1 MHNEARSRE
10 FPIARRS
17 SSSSAKPSESPIVKP
32 YRRYPRNSQPPYLYP
47 PYRLTIPRAPRKPLI
62 VLPQTLSEVTGPVFG
77 HDDIHE
83 TDNDLTRQHEGEP
96 LGERITVSG
105 RVLDDNGRSV
115 PNTLIELWQCN
126 AAGRYRH
133 RIDQHRAPLDPN
145 FSGAGRTMT
154 DGEGNYRF
162 VTIKPGPYPWENHP
176 NAWRPAHIH
185 FSLYGTAFAT
195 RLVTQMYFPG
205 DPLFPFDPIF
215 NSVRD
220 ERARQRMIARF
231 EINRTE
237 PGWALAFRYDIV
249 VRGRRPRHLSARSK
263 ASRRLEPTPW
273 HTVGPYFGI
282 TVNGANSIGSIAP
295 PNAKG
300 ERVKLVCAVF
310 DRDGKRVPDTLI
322 EIWQANAEGKYNH
335 PADTQAKP
343 IDPGFAGFGRQ
354 ITNENG
360 ECKFETIKPGRVPG
374 PRGTLQ
380 APHLEVG
387 VFTRGVMKH
396 LVREFIFQVTPA
408 MRNVLC
414 SGWFRRR
421 GERR

>member
-17 SSSSAKPSESPIVKP
+17 SSSSAKSSESLIVKP

-47 PYRLTIPRAPRKPLI
+47 PYRLTIARAPRKPLI

-77 HDDIHE
+77 HDAIGK

-105 RVLDDNGRSV
+105 RVLDDNGRPV
-115 PNTLIELWQCN
+115 PSTLIELWQCN

-133 RIDQHRAPLDPN
+133 RIDQHHAPLDPN

-185 FSLYGTAFAT
+185 FSLYGAAFAT

-249 VRGRRPRHLSARSK
+249 VRGQEA
-263 ASRRLEPTPW
+263 TP
-273 HTVGPYFGI
+273 F
-282 TVNGANSIGSIAP
+282 
-295 PNAKG
+295 
-300 ERVKLVCAVF
+300 ERK
-310 DRDGKRVPDTLI
+310 K
-322 EIWQANAEGKYNH
+322 
-335 PADTQAKP
+335 
-343 IDPGFAGFGRQ
+343 
-354 ITNENG
+354 
-360 ECKFETIKPGRVPG
+360 
-374 PRGTLQ
+374 
-380 APHLEVG
+380 
-387 VFTRGVMKH
+387 
-396 LVREFIFQVTPA
+396 
-408 MRNVLC
+408 
-414 SGWFRRR
+414 
-421 GERR
+421 